1 MNTGMVMDVTDVMD
15 VFNPFKRF
23 IIAKCRTQVHLL
35 LQIFLPATNQVPQG
49 KTLELPLS
57 PPLNS

>member
-23 IIAKCRTQVHLL
+23 LTAKCRTQGQLL
-35 LQIFLPATNQVPQG
+35 LQIFLPATSQVPQG
-49 KTLELPLS
+49 PNIINKTK
-57 PPLNS
+57 NAAYK